1 MLVYQRVPK
10 AGHRPQGQTLQVPAA
25 RPPSHPLLHDTSQC
39 THFDG
44 ISQSCTC
51 SWATETWQIRLV
63 GIHIYIYTV
72 YIYYVC
78 IYIHTYVHTY
88 IYIYSIYIYT
98 VYIYTHIS
106 IPFITYCWFND
117 NQPMLLFWLEG
128 SSVRNGNIQSRSVI
142 QGVGC
147 WSLRSWSLLGTAQ
160 LKKKT
165 Q

>member
-63 GIHIYIYTV
+63 GIHIYIYILYI

-78 IYIHTYVHTY
+78 VYIYIYIHMYIHIYIYIHTSVYHLLP
-88 IYIYSIYIYT
+88 IAGSMIINQCCYSGWR
-98 VYIYTHIS
+98 VPLFAMGIS
-106 IPFITYCWFND
+106 S
-117 NQPMLLFWLEG
+117 LG
-128 SSVRNGNIQSRSVI
+128 ASSKGL
-142 QGVGC
+142 GVDHYGVEAF
-147 WSLRSWSLLGTAQ
+147 LGTAQ